1 MGKSISLGNLQR
13 YDEKIKGHIE
23 EKLNQEH
30 SNKSVLEKFTEDE
43 NGNLLYNGQK
53 IDGGTSGDIE
63 YVATKYGAKE
73 W

>member
-23 EKLNQEH
+23 GKLKQEH
-30 SNKSVLEKFTEDE
+30 SNKDVLEKLTEDE
-43 NGNLLYNGQK
+43 NGNLLFDGKK
-53 IDGGTSGDIE
+53 IEGSTSGDVDFSTE
-63 YVATKYGAKE
+63 E